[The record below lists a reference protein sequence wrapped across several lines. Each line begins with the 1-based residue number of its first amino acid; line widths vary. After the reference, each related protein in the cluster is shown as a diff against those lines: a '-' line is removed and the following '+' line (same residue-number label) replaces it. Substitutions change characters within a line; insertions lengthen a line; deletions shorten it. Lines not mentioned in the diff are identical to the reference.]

1 MTPFFSFVKK
11 EFYHILR
18 DKRSMLILLVMPI
31 IEIIL
36 FGFALTNEVKNVRV
50 AVYDPV
56 GDDLTRLLTDRIDA
70 NENLDVTTFLTDP
83 HAGEDL
89 LRTNQ
94 VDLILRYDP
103 HFSRNISSPEGTSV
117 QLVADATD
125 ANMATLFTGYASQ
138 IIRHQLS
145 DMQLI
150 PSAGVQSEIKLLFN
164 PGMKSA
170 YNFVPGVM
178 GMILMLLCAMMTSIS
193 IVREKE
199 SGTMEVLLVSPVHPI
214 FVILAKTVP
223 YFVLSCINMATILL
237 LARFLLHVPLAGNLS
252 TLLIVSMIF
261 ILVSLALGI
270 LISTLVKTQV
280 AAMLMSGMIL
290 MMPVMVFSGLIYPTE
305 NMPLILRSFSDIIPA
320 KWYIRAIRKIMIEGL
335 GFAYVWKEIAVMS
348 GMAIA
353 LILASMLKFKNR
365 LE

>member
-1 MTPFFSFVKK
+1 
-11 EFYHILR
+11 
-18 DKRSMLILLVMPI
+18 
-31 IEIIL
+31 
-36 FGFALTNEVKNVRV
+36 
-50 AVYDPV
+50 
-56 GDDLTRLLTDRIDA
+56 
-70 NENLDVTTFLTDP
+70 
-83 HAGEDL
+83 
-89 LRTNQ
+89 
-94 VDLILRYDP
+94 
-103 HFSRNISSPEGTSV
+103 
-117 QLVADATD
+117 
-125 ANMATLFTGYASQ
+125 
-138 IIRHQLS
+138 
-145 DMQLI
+145 
-150 PSAGVQSEIKLLFN
+150 
-164 PGMKSA
+164 
-170 YNFVPGVM
+170 
-178 GMILMLLCAMMTSIS
+178 
-193 IVREKE
+193 
-199 SGTMEVLLVSPVHPI
+199 MEVLLVSPVHPI

>member
-1 MTPFFSFVKK
+1 MSPFFSFVKK

-18 DKRSMLILLVMPI
+18 DKRTMLILLGMPI
-31 IEIIL
+31 VEIIL

-50 AVYDPV
+50 AVYAPFEDETV
-56 GDDLTRLLTDRIDA
+56 RRLNNRLDA
-70 NENLDVTTFLTDP
+70 NENLKVTTFLSDP
-83 HAGEDL
+83 REAENL
-89 LRTNQ
+89 LRKKQ
-94 VDLILRYDP
+94 VDLVVIYESPFNRDTRL
-103 HFSRNISSPEGTSV
+103 PEGANI
-117 QLVADATD
+117 QLIADATD
-125 ANMATLFTGYASQ
+125 ANIATLFTGYAVY
-138 IIRHQLS
+138 IIQQELQPLLQ
-145 DMQLI
+145 DTPFGIQ
-150 PSAGVQSEIKLLFN
+150 PDIKLMYN
-164 PGMKSA
+164 PGMKSS

-199 SGTMEVLLVSPVHPI
+199 TGTMEVLLVSPIQPF
-214 FVILAKTVP
+214 FVILAKTIP

-237 LARFLLHVPLAGNLS
+237 LARFLLHVPIIGNLT
-252 TLLIVSMIF
+252 TLLTVSLLF
-261 ILVSLALGI
+261 ILVSLSLGI

-305 NMPLILRSFSDIIPA
+305 NMPWVLRSFSDIIPA

-335 GFAYVWKEIAVMS
+335 GFAYVWKEIVIMA
-348 GMAIA
+348 GMVVLLTVVSIV
-353 LILASMLKFKNR
+353 KFKNR